1 MLTSEL
7 YPNWGG
13 IGTYVTELA
22 RNMPSDIAVHIVTP
36 QRTKLGKLTFD
47 NDRTRLRENI
57 HVYYFGTARD
67 TFLHYFYFQLACLKS
82 LPAFAKRLEIDVIHS
97 QNTMPDLFLSP
108 QRLGMP
114 IISTVHSMEHERV
127 PAIRVAARCSHCRI
141 SELERSEKMSLLF
154 SQALRVAER
163 AYYRNERYYIA
174 VSQAT
179 KEQILRH
186 YNVGEERIRV
196 IFNGVNRSAFSSR
209 NGAIAQ
215 KHFPDLVNIDA
226 PKVLFL
232 SRVTASK
239 GAYMLMKAI
248 PRILEKA
255 DAHFIFA
262 GPGSKLPPCDCQ
274 DHITEL
280 GYVDYRLTM
289 SLYGLADIFVLPSF
303 YDNFPLTILEAM
315 ASGCAV
321 IASNVGGIPEQ
332 IEHLHNGLL
341 VRSGSVVDIV
351 DAVVALI
358 RDKPTRTNLGL
369 NARRT
374 IDEYFDWKRVADEVT
389 AYYSWVLDE
398 SPSCQSAAPSR
409 THASRQRRPV

>member
-1 MLTSEL
+1 MLTSEF

-13 IGTYVTELA
+13 IGTYVTQLA
-22 RNMPSDIAVHIVTP
+22 RNMPSDTAVHIVTP
-36 QRTKLGKLTFD
+36 QRIKLGKVTFD
-47 NDRTRLRENI
+47 NNQARARLPENI

-82 LPAFAKRLEIDVIHS
+82 LPAFAKRLEIDIVHS

-108 QRLGMP
+108 RSLGVP
-114 IISTVHSMEHERV
+114 IISTVHTVEDERM
-127 PAIRVAARCSHCRI
+127 PAIRAAAKCSNCRI
-141 SELERSEKMSLLF
+141 SELERSEKMSLLL
-154 SQALRVAER
+154 SRALRVAAR
-163 AYYRNERYYIA
+163 AYYRNKRYYIA
-174 VSQAT
+174 VSQST

-186 YNVGEERIRV
+186 HNVGEERIRV
-196 IFNGVNRSAFSSR
+196 IRNGVDRSAFSPH
-209 NGAIAQ
+209 NGALAQ
-215 KHFPDLVNIDA
+215 KHFPDLVNIDS

-232 SRVTASK
+232 SRVMASK
-239 GAYMLMKAI
+239 GMYMLMKAI
-248 PRILEKA
+248 PRILEKE

-280 GYVDYRLTM
+280 GYVDHRLTP
-289 SLYGLADIFVLPSF
+289 SLYALADIFVFPSF

-351 DAVVALI
+351 NAVVTLI
-358 RDKPTRTNLGL
+358 RDKTSRTDLGH

-398 SPSCQSAAPSR
+398 SPSC
-409 THASRQRRPV
+409 